1 MKLNE
6 LLINQQVIVQFK
18 FNGETIEFCS
28 NVIGQDMDGIYI
40 SPYLHN
46 NMPLKLNINMDD
58 SVICNIFADDV
69 SKGQRVSWRNVCLST
84 VNKDSRMLY
93 FIETSKFKAL
103 SNNEERR
110 KKERIPVKKKAQL
123 YDANNGTYTTIVIND
138 VSENGISFYTNV
150 NFAPSSYQL
159 DIIFE
164 DNIEEKLFNL
174 NINSSVTRTEKQ
186 QGHLLYGCTIKGEN
200 KDFLLYVLLKK
211 LSYKRYKMA
220 I

>member
-110 KKERIPVKKKAQL
+110 KKERILVKKKAQL

-186 QGHLLYGCTIKGEN
+186 QGHLLYGCSVKGEN
-200 KDFLLYVLLKK
+200 RDFLLYVLLKK

-220 I
+220 M